1 MDSEIICFI
10 CEEEYQEDNPPRL
23 LTGCGHSY
31 CEGCLKKIMTEK
43 KGSFKIVCP
52 EDGEMVTMK
61 DNSMSSFPKNMALL
75 KIIESKSAN
84 LSFKDSSL

>member
-1 MDSEIICFI
+1 
-10 CEEEYQEDNPPRL
+10 
-23 LTGCGHSY
+23 
-31 CEGCLKKIMTEK
+31 MTEK

-84 LSFKDSSL
+84 LSFKDSSLQVSKIQRNDDGQEDDDAQDLVDAIKSSKNAS